1 VTLLQT
7 SPVSYSGRGGS
18 AREYVDTDFSPVDG
32 ARPYVKPTYQ
42 SRNGWAEIKGYL
54 ERDELPKDVPINL
67 ALAIDLAPADAAS
80 GPVDRP
86 QLERAHETVAY
97 LARELNVRNR
107 FRSSGERQQTF
118 GPSNAGR
125 HGSYRPIDIAV
136 AKEGERVALAA

>member
-67 ALAIDLAPADAAS
+67 ALAIDLAPAGAAS

-97 LARELNVRNR
+97 RARELNVRNP
-107 FRSSGERQQTF
+107 FRS
-118 GPSNAGR
+118 
-125 HGSYRPIDIAV
+125 
-136 AKEGERVALAA
+136 ALAESVSKLSVPRTQVGMVATGQSILRSQKKASA